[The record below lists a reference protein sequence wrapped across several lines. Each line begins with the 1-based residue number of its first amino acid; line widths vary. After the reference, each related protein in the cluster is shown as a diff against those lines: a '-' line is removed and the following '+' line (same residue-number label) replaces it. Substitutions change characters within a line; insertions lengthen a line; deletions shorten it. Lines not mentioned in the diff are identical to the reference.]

1 MLKWSSWKRCGGRGY
16 ERWEGEKGGMGWRNG
31 GERGCGGRGAVSGGK
46 GVGLGCGCLG
56 LDGEV
61 WGMGV
66 WVEGVWREGPGE
78 GWGGVGWG
86 GVGLLGAY
94 LGGGV
99 VHEGDAGGGGMEVRG
114 GGNEYDE

>member
-1 MLKWSSWKRCGGRGY
+1 
-16 ERWEGEKGGMGWRNG
+16 MGWRNG
-31 GERGCGGRGAVSGGK
+31 GERGCGGRGALSGGK

>member
-1 MLKWSSWKRCGGRGY
+1 MEFLEEMWGGGSGYRG
-16 ERWEGEKGGMGWRNG
+16 REGTKGGVGWRNG
-31 GERGCGGRGAVSGGK
+31 GERGCERWKGEDWGGS
-46 GVGLGCGCLG
+46 LG

-66 WVEGVWREGPGE
+66 WVEGVWREGPSE
-78 GWGGVGWG
+78 GWG

-99 VHEGDAGGGGMEVRG
+99 CSRG
-114 GGNEYDE
+114 GCWRGREWE